1 MGRPGTPGPR
11 SVDDDGQAHNGEDIS
26 VKALRVQFKYLVGQ
40 YSKRRWLDEVG
51 WYWNLDGAE
60 WWMDGVGL
68 SWMVVEL
75 WFGAGWNLDGV
86 G

>member
-11 SVDDDGQAHNGEDIS
+11 SVDDDGQAHNCEDIS

-40 YSKRRWLDEVG
+40 YSKRRWLDGVG
-51 WYWNLDGAE
+51 WWLGD
-60 WWMDGVGL
+60 
-68 SWMVVEL
+68 
-75 WFGAGWNLDGV
+75 GWNLDGV

>member
-11 SVDDDGQAHNGEDIS
+11 SVDDDGQAHNCEDIS

-40 YSKRRWLDEVG
+40 YSKRRWLD
-51 WYWNLDGAE
+51 
-60 WWMDGVGL
+60 GVGL

-75 WFGAGWNLDGV
+75 WLGAGWNLDCV